1 MYVVYLCMYCYLL
14 QASEMAYA
22 CNERPRYR
30 QQQDGYG
37 GPAED
42 AVVRLR
48 GLPFNAG
55 KEEIAEFFHG
65 EQIMAEQIPRSSL

>member
-1 MYVVYLCMYCYLL
+1 
-14 QASEMAYA
+14 MAYA

-37 GPAED
+37 GPGDD

-65 EQIMAEQIPRSSL
+65 EPSCRILIE